1 MNYPIWKPLVIV
13 GLIVLFVM
21 EFLVPATQ
29 VQLRPG
35 LDLAGGTTLVYDV
48 KLPRDTKDPKQT
60 IDEMILV
67 LNNRV
72 DPTGTRNLIWR
83 QIAGNRIEIQMA
95 LASADTQAKRDA
107 FENARKALLEHNL
120 RRDAVNQMLLLAG
133 DAQAKRIDELAAGNA
148 EQKARLQT
156 LVEAHSAF
164 VATVTPYRESQ
175 DDLKQAN
182 AVLRELPADAP
193 EEQKK
198 AMQAHIDSLFNIVS
212 QRADAYI
219 NTHNAYNAAMDAAL
233 ASNVNEAEMQR
244 VLDLSNQI
252 RGEQDASPRQAALNE
267 LIAKHPERKQQIDA
281 VATTYSGASIS
292 FSSTTRALPRPYPMP
307 NFGER
312 SPVSGLVKRRY
323 PEGCGSSGY
332 EERLMLS

>member
-133 DAQAKRIDELAAGNA
+133 DGARVWGAAEGGGQGPS
-148 EQKARLQT
+148 EG
-156 LVEAHSAF
+156 
-164 VATVTPYRESQ
+164 
-175 DDLKQAN
+175 
-182 AVLRELPADAP
+182 
-193 EEQKK
+193 EE
-198 AMQAHIDSLFNIVS
+198 
-212 QRADAYI
+212 
-219 NTHNAYNAAMDAAL
+219 
-233 ASNVNEAEMQR
+233 
-244 VLDLSNQI
+244 
-252 RGEQDASPRQAALNE
+252 
-267 LIAKHPERKQQIDA
+267 
-281 VATTYSGASIS
+281 GAS
-292 FSSTTRALPRPYPMP
+292 
-307 NFGER
+307 
-312 SPVSGLVKRRY
+312 
-323 PEGCGSSGY
+323 
-332 EERLMLS
+332 